1 MRRVERPVGFLI
13 RHLLAQIKC
22 QWDFLLL
29 LTVLLPGPLSG
40 ILDSLV
46 LILSM
51 FIDRLSPKPMPLLAA
66 QGQAMPKCSR
76 WCVLL
81 GWCPL

>member
-1 MRRVERPVGFLI
+1 MRKVERPVGFLI

-29 LTVLLPGPLSG
+29 LTVSLPGLLSG
-40 ILDSLV
+40 ILDSFV
-46 LILSM
+46 LIPSM
-51 FIDRLSPKPMPLLAA
+51 FIDQLSPKPMPLLAA
-66 QGQAMPKCSR
+66 QGQAVPKSLR
-76 WCVLL
+76 WYVLL

>member
-22 QWDFLLL
+22 PWDFLLL
-29 LTVLLPGPLSG
+29 LTVLLPGLFSG
-40 ILDSLV
+40 ILDSFV
-46 LILSM
+46 LIPSM
-51 FIDRLSPKPMPLLAA
+51 FIDQLSPKPMPLLTA
-66 QGQAMPKCSR
+66 QGQAVPKSLR
-76 WCVLL
+76 WYVLL